1 MGCFAPDGRLE
12 RVIKVPPKHVSAT
25 MFGGP
30 NLDELYITSIG
41 SALGGMLQTNEA
53 DGGLY
58 VIRGLGVKGKPE
70 PRFAG

>member
-1 MGCFAPDGRLE
+1 
-12 RVIKVPPKHVSAT
+12 
-25 MFGGP
+25 MFGGEK
-30 NLDELYITSIG
+30 LDELYITSIG
-41 SALGGMLQTNEA
+41 SALGGMLQPNEA